1 MENRITKLKKFVEN
15 NLEEKDGGNWEYLI
29 DPIIKDAISEFNES
43 ESQIF
48 STEILNWSE
57 ELLYHLADGIIFS
70 ENRFIDQDYL
80 YCMIFSKTTDY
91 ENGRYLLQ
99 NFTAAFQE
107 LDSNKYTLEFMESL
121 REKVIQFSKISIED
135 SHDFNKLFTE
145 KIKNYR

>member
-107 LDSNKYTLEFMESL
+107 LDSNKYTL
-121 REKVIQFSKISIED
+121 
-135 SHDFNKLFTE
+135 
-145 KIKNYR
+145 